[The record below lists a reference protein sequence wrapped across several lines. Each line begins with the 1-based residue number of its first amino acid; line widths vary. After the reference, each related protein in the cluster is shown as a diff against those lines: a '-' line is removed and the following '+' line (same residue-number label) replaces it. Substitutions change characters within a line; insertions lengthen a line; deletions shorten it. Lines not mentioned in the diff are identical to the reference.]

1 VIRTLKLTRWTV
13 SIVAFAACLIIGV
26 LWVRSYWRVEFAT
39 IPRRGT
45 QVFIIHSH
53 EGLMTW
59 YTRFHVRRGELLS
72 WDLYSAPIGPPF
84 NGEQPDLLRNLR
96 LVRIVTGKSVKLPH
110 WVVILACAAIG
121 AAPWLRW
128 RFNVRTVLVL
138 MAIVAVLFAVIE
150 CEWKR
155 L

>member
-1 VIRTLKLTRWTV
+1 MTRPLRILRWAV
-13 SIVAFAACLIIGV
+13 SIVGVMGVVLFGV

-39 IPRRGT
+39 IPRRGA

-53 EGLMTW
+53 EGSMTW

-84 NGEQPDLLRNLR
+84 NGEQPDLLHNLR
-96 LVRIVTGKSVKLPH
+96 LVRVVSGKSVKLPH
-110 WVVILACAAIG
+110 WVVMLACAAIG

-128 RFNVRTVLVL
+128 RFSVRGVLVL
-138 MAIVAVLFAVIE
+138 MAFIAAMFAILIFE
-150 CEWKR
+150 
-155 L
+155 